1 MTIREYGQEN
11 KRFRQTAKIQS
22 TGIQKSEMKDRKWDI
37 KYVKKHFPKSTFKMS
52 EGIGMAGLQP

>member
-1 MTIREYGQEN
+1 
-11 KRFRQTAKIQS
+11 
-22 TGIQKSEMKDRKWDI
+22 MKDRKWDI